1 MVDRGLLII
10 ARLIVNDAE
19 VNVSEELA
27 SNIGHFFVSCVVI
40 DRISV
45 VLRVGLAQFHVV
57 NTDAIVGKSLTVH
70 VTNGLANLQEL
81 LVLLD
86 SLLVLAQVV
95 EKDTSRVVSAAFI
108 TRLASPAASKGE
120 DVVVFEAF
128 LRCNAIVGVSIT
140 HLQASVLSEH
150 LCVQVCCL
158 VLETFSIH
166 DVFLALGCIKVDRQL
181 DSLRLVHPQR
191 QI

>member
-95 EKDTSRVVSAAFI
+95 EQDTSRVVSAAFI
-108 TRLASPAASKGE
+108 TRLASPAAREGQN
-120 DVVVFEAF
+120 VVISETF
-128 LRCNAIVGVSIT
+128 LRSDTIVRVRVT
-140 HLQASVLSEH
+140 HLESCILLQH
-150 LCVQVCCL
+150 LMAKL
-158 VLETFSIH
+158 NGPI
-166 DVFLALGCIKVDRQL
+166 
-181 DSLRLVHPQR
+181 
-191 QI
+191 